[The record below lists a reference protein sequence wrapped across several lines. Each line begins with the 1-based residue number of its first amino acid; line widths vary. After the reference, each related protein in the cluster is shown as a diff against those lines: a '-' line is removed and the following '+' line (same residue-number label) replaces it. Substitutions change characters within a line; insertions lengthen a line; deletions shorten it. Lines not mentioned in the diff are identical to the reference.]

1 VGISNGLHIPI
12 WEGEVM
18 RYECFECGWTDLLD
32 EYPHECPECGE
43 WHYLLYYNAAT
54 STYKYV
60 YDRDGE
66 PLIHE

>member
-1 VGISNGLHIPI
+1 
-12 WEGEVM
+12 M